1 MMRRID
7 QQIKV
12 TKLVSDCV
20 NLGEVSKTYPKLA
33 AYMTRNISI
42 MMAIS
47 SIHLLLIGDKEA
59 YAKRENLWEHIKAL
73 NPKLYSIL
81 KYRRLSGFTYLP
93 GGTAGGFVTLTGYRL
108 ARKMYQFQ

>member
-1 MMRRID
+1 
-7 QQIKV
+7 
-12 TKLVSDCV
+12 
-20 NLGEVSKTYPKLA
+20 
-33 AYMTRNISI
+33 
-42 MMAIS
+42 MAIS

-73 NPKLYSIL
+73 HPKLYSIL
-81 KYRRLSGFTYLP
+81 KIPEIKRIYLSA